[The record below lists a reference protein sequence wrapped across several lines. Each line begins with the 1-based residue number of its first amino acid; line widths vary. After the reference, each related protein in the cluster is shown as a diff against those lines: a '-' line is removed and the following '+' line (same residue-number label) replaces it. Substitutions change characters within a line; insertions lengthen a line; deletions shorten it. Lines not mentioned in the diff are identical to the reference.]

1 MWLAADERDGLIK
14 EILEEGNT
22 VKKKPENKQRW
33 FLWVSTSESTRARPD
48 STISVVVY
56 GLKGKSNEILLS
68 NRKIGFKGGQTYKFE
83 IATAD
88 IGTLYK
94 IRIWHDN
101 SGTFSGYPLEKVEME
116 NSKTSKRYEFLASCC
131 WSTQD
136 EGKRQIVQ
144 ELPASG
150 PEIKNPLSVV
160 HYIVVVYTGD
170 VAEAG
175 TDANVFVNIFGKL
188 GDTGQR
194 YLEES
199 RSNQTKFERGQ
210 VDEFLI
216 EAVDLKEL
224 TKIHIGHDAS
234 NPGSG
239 WFLEKVEIR
248 VKNDPSKLYL
258 FHCNSWLALD
268 KDDGTIVKELPRGDS
283 KLLNTTNY
291 EIHVKTGNVRGAGTD
306 ANVFL
311 QMFGS
316 KNNTDKIPLV
326 SSENLRNLFER
337 DRIDIFKRELT
348 NIGQIKKIK
357 ISHDNSQLS
366 AGWFLDSV
374 FIKVPSEGKHYMF
387 DCFRWLAVDEEDGQ
401 TEVVLEPSVLENRDK
416 AEPCEV
422 TLWTGNVPN
431 AGTNANIYIKL
442 YGDKGKSEEYTLN
455 NRSDNFEQGSV
466 DTFKIEIPNIGNLHK
481 ILVHCDGKGVFAG
494 WFLHK
499 ILIRRHRVD
508 SKWKSGTDNIEPQKT
523 GSKKQPK
530 FVTASDTQ
538 HGNSSNVEQHWFI
551 VDQWFD
557 KDANS
562 LTKELV
568 PTDLNGKPLTDYFDE
583 VEYTVK
589 VVTGDVFGAG
599 TDANVFL
606 TIYGD
611 HGDTSE
617 RNLSKSQNMNKFERS
632 QEDIFT
638 LNAIDLGKLKKI
650 KIWHDNSG
658 SNAAWFL
665 DYVEVR
671 DNDNQQTF
679 FPCQWWLAT
688 NEGDGQIVRELVPV
702 KASLKKK
709 LLKNEPESL
718 KTQLGLEVKALT
730 TTYHVKVHT
739 ADRWGAGTDANV
751 YVILY
756 GHLDNS
762 GKILLKSSITN
773 SNKFERNQIDEFIIE
788 VIDTGELQKIKIGHD
803 DTGLGS
809 AWCLDKVIIDCPS
822 LGKTWNFPC
831 GRWLAKGEDDGLLE
845 RELYPQPLSSDYIPY
860 IPYEITTY
868 TGDVAQASTDANVY
882 IALYSKD
889 KRTQQKP
896 LCLTKNERK
905 QKFRRNA
912 VDKFI
917 LEMENIGDDVEKIR
931 IGHDGS
937 GFGAGWYLAKVE
949 VRKLIYSGKSSKT
962 FVFPCNQW
970 LAEDED
976 DQLTERLLLV
986 ETSIIQESTA
996 ETQHRSHKDDST
1008 TDQLLHKLPRSYRKY
1023 THQELLNFQQKC
1035 IPIGYDTDH
1044 ATANHSYQKK
1054 QVYRIIITTSDQ
1066 KDASI
1071 SDDVWF
1077 ILEGDKQ
1084 TTCIIEKIKNSE
1096 GKFFQKGKTDG
1107 FTFTCPPV
1115 GEIKNCYLGAV
1126 FHTGMSSSSSSSSS
1140 HRSSNAN
1147 FWLCDQ
1153 ITVIDE
1159 VTANISIFQ
1168 CNNWVKVTEKM
1179 SKSDSVRLCLVET
1192 MQDKQLTKKK
1202 RRGMVTYEIQVY
1214 TGDVKHAGTDANVY
1228 LNIFGENGETGRQ
1241 PLKQRFRDLFERNQ
1255 KDTFFIK
1262 CLELG
1267 KLRSLFIEHDSSGF
1281 GSGWFLDRVEIINK
1295 ITREKSIFPC
1305 KTWLDKKKGTT
1316 SIFLQP
1322 KVK

>member
-1 MWLAADERDGLIK
+1 MKNEQKHHLRI
-14 EILEEGNT
+14 
-22 VKKKPENKQRW
+22 
-33 FLWVSTSESTRARPD
+33 VSN
-48 STISVVVY
+48 IY
-56 GLKGKSNEILLS
+56 QN
-68 NRKIGFKGGQTYKFE
+68 
-83 IATAD
+83 
-88 IGTLYK
+88 
-94 IRIWHDN
+94 
-101 SGTFSGYPLEKVEME
+101 
-116 NSKTSKRYEFLASCC
+116 
-131 WSTQD
+131 
-136 EGKRQIVQ
+136 
-144 ELPASG
+144 
-150 PEIKNPLSVV
+150 VV

-481 ILVHCDGKGVFAG
+481 ILVHCDGKGLFAG

-508 SKWKSGTDNIEPQKT
+508 SKWKSGTDSIEPQKT

-606 TIYGD
+606 TIYGE

-617 RNLSKSQNMNKFERS
+617 RNLSKSQNMNKFERN

-671 DNDNQQTF
+671 DNDNQ
-679 FPCQWWLAT
+679 
-688 NEGDGQIVRELVPV
+688 
-702 KASLKKK
+702 
-709 LLKNEPESL
+709 
-718 KTQLGLEVKALT
+718 
-730 TTYHVKVHT
+730 H
-739 ADRWGAGTDANV
+739 
-751 YVILY
+751 
-756 GHLDNS
+756 
-762 GKILLKSSITN
+762 
-773 SNKFERNQIDEFIIE
+773 NKFERNQIDEFIIE

-1054 QVYRIIITTSDQ
+1054 Q
-1066 KDASI
+1066 
-1071 SDDVWF
+1071 
-1077 ILEGDKQ
+1077 
-1084 TTCIIEKIKNSE
+1084 
-1096 GKFFQKGKTDG
+1096 
-1107 FTFTCPPV
+1107 
-1115 GEIKNCYLGAV
+1115 
-1126 FHTGMSSSSSSSSS
+1126 
-1140 HRSSNAN
+1140 
-1147 FWLCDQ
+1147 
-1153 ITVIDE
+1153 
-1159 VTANISIFQ
+1159 
-1168 CNNWVKVTEKM
+1168 
-1179 SKSDSVRLCLVET
+1179 
-1192 MQDKQLTKKK
+1192 
-1202 RRGMVTYEIQVY
+1202 
-1214 TGDVKHAGTDANVY
+1214 
-1228 LNIFGENGETGRQ
+1228 
-1241 PLKQRFRDLFERNQ
+1241 
-1255 KDTFFIK
+1255 
-1262 CLELG
+1262 G